1 MSEGEPRKLVAL
13 VGSYRKQGTIDSA
26 VDEILNE
33 VERFGV
39 ETEKI
44 YLLDQH
50 IEFCTNC
57 RECMQAEGDARG
69 RCVIDDDLNPLLDRI
84 GKADYLVLGAPVNMN
99 NVNALTRKFME
110 RCVGFAYW
118 PWGEPIP
125 KIRNK
130 TLGKRSL
137 LVSSSAAPVWMG
149 RYLTGA
155 LSALKMLSKLLHA
168 KPAGVFWIGKVNRE
182 EVALTA
188 KQKKTA
194 QKLARKLLRK

>member
-1 MSEGEPRKLVAL
+1 MNEGEPRKLVAL
-13 VGSYRKQGTIDSA
+13 VGSYRKQGAIDSA

-44 YLLDQH
+44 YLLDQY

-57 RECMQAEGDARG
+57 RECMQAAGDARG
-69 RCVIDDDLNPLLDRI
+69 RCVIDDEMNPLLDRI
-84 GKADYLVLGAPVNMN
+84 GEADYLVLGAPVNMN

-110 RCVGFAYW
+110 RCAGFGYW

-130 TLGKRSL
+130 TLNKRSL
-137 LVSSSAAPVWMG
+137 LVSSSAAPAWMG
-149 RYLTGA
+149 RYLTAA

-168 KPAGVFWIGKVNRE
+168 KPVGVLWIGKVNRE
-182 EVALTA
+182 DVALTA